1 MCDNMTFSL
10 VGERCLGIISQI
22 NCLEIMIIICVV
34 SLVFFIITF
43 KMSSRLFALA
53 TKQREI
59 TTILL
64 LIFIQINLSNL
75 FKTIISV

>member
-1 MCDNMTFSL
+1 MCDNMTLLL
-10 VGERCLGIISQI
+10 VGERCLGIISQL

-34 SLVFFIITF
+34 SLVFFIITS

-64 LIFIQINLSNL
+64 LRFIQINLSNL